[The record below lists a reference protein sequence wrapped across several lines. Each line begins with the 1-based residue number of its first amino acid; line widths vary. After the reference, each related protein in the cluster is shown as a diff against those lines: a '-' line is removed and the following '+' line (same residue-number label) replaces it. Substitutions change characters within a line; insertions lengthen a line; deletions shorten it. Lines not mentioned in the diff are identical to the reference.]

1 MLKIT
6 KINESF
12 SYCDGT
18 KEELATAFNS
28 LKIYDPSTKYDRLVQ
43 IGIRSPY
50 KCFGSMQQGKLL
62 IYNGHTH
69 LVDSAYKQPTFKDDV
84 IEFKNI
90 LKDMNLPFEPYDYQ
104 IRAVGYALLY
114 KRALLKSCTSCLDPN
129 TEIEVDI
136 PGYTEQEIKEMLD
149 E

>member
-1 MLKIT
+1 MLIT

-18 KEELATAFNS
+18 KEELKIAFDY
-28 LKIYDPSTKYDRLVQ
+28 LKIYDPSTKYDKLVQ
-43 IGIRSPY
+43 LGLRSPY
-50 KCFGSMQQGKLL
+50 RCFGSMQQGKLL
-62 IYNGHTH
+62 IYNGHAH
-69 LVDSAYKQPTFKDDV
+69 LVDNTYQQPTFKDDV
-84 IEFKNI
+84 IGFKNI
-90 LKDMNLPFEPYDYQ
+90 LKDMNLPFKPYDYQ
-104 IRAVGYALLY
+104 IRAVGYALLH

-129 TEIEVDI
+129 TEIDVDI

>member
-12 SYCDGT
+12 SCCDGT

-69 LVDSAYKQPTFKDDV
+69 LVDSTYKQPTFKDDV
-84 IEFKNI
+84 IEFIVKN
-90 LKDMNLPFEPYDYQ
+90 LKKL
-104 IRAVGYALLY
+104 
-114 KRALLKSCTSCLDPN
+114 
-129 TEIEVDI
+129 
-136 PGYTEQEIKEMLD
+136 
-149 E
+149 